1 MWIGEAD
8 LYRCLSARKNE
19 RLAEG
24 PRHSLESY
32 CSQEHDA
39 AFDALPD
46 ALEFGE
52 ACLPAAPWVASLSTW
67 NILLFE

>member
-8 LYRCLSARKNE
+8 LYRGLSARKNE
-19 RLAEG
+19 RLAEA

-32 CSQEHDA
+32 CGQEHDA

-46 ALEFGE
+46 VLEFGE
-52 ACLPAAPWVASLSTW
+52 AVFVCCAVGRLVEEHPF
-67 NILLFE
+67 FE